1 MLIFY
6 DPICRWNFVGNFSSF
21 FHFPCHCLLI
31 WWAFFNVFGFVIAD
45 RSNMVLI
52 WNLSLLSKR
61 MSACRTSDLIKWNNA
76 LSCECWW
83 VKRASNRNESR
94 IAKSKCH
101 IFLLW
106 WEFCS
111 NFFRLQFFSARTVE
125 SDMLSMFFLSRIIFA
140 MPTQTPN
147 AAEWAFY
154 LHSSFVLD
162 GLSRCSNGIST
173 ERCHKFVG
181 NGKRNNYLSFV
192 SLFITTHHMEFHLH
206 FYCI

>member
-125 SDMLSMFFLSRIIFA
+125 SDMLSMFF
-140 MPTQTPN
+140 
-147 AAEWAFY
+147 
-154 LHSSFVLD
+154 
-162 GLSRCSNGIST
+162 
-173 ERCHKFVG
+173 
-181 NGKRNNYLSFV
+181 
-192 SLFITTHHMEFHLH
+192 FITNNLCNAYTDTECGWVSILFAFIVCAGWAESL
-206 FYCI
+206 